1 MAKSSLERTI
11 EKLQKEATRNV
22 KKQIEAEKK
31 LADKKKRETERQARI
46 DLRTDRAYSI
56 VNGQPIVGG
65 MRFLDKTS
73 EELVKLLCESCKENS
88 FCISSNQVQ
97 LPEYLEVD
105 LQLEFEKLKQYG
117 LISRYAY
124 YISGCWEINYL
135 PALLTYE
142 KDKEMALMKEQQ
154 ENNSFVNNFHGSVSN
169 LNLQQGTVN
178 STQTQNINSGFDFDA
193 VSNIISQIRKY
204 DGMLESDF
212 GDKATELREKLNEI
226 EELVNKQANPG
237 LIKTLLGDIKNLAI
251 GVGGSLI
258 ATGIV
263 GLIP

>member
-1 MAKSSLERTI
+1 MAKSSLERTL
-11 EKLQKEATRNV
+11 EKLQKEHTKNIKR
-22 KKQIEAEKK
+22 QIEADKK
-31 LADKKKRETERQARI
+31 LADKKRRGAERQARI

-73 EELVKLLCESCKENS
+73 EELVKILCESCKDDS

-117 LISRYAY
+117 LISRYVY
-124 YISGCWEINYL
+124 YISGVWEIHYL
-135 PALLTYE
+135 PTLLSYE
-142 KDKEMALMKEQQ
+142 KEKELALMKEQQ
-154 ENNSFVNNFHGSVSN
+154 ENNSFVNNFHGPVSN

-178 STQTQNINSGFDFDA
+178 STQTQNINSGFDYEA
-193 VSNIISQIRKY
+193 VSNVISQIKKY
-204 DGMLESDF
+204 DSLFETDF
-212 GDKATELREKLNEI
+212 GDKTDELREKLSEI

-237 LIKTLLGDIKNLAI
+237 LIKMLLGDIKNIAI